1 MSGIPQRAASA
12 CGQQDT
18 PTTDENMSDITG
30 KVVAITGASSG
41 IGEAAG
47 RFLAAAGA
55 KVVLGARRADRL
67 ESIAADIR
75 NAKGEVDLHVI
86 DVSKREDL
94 VSFVRK
100 AQDSFGRLDVLVSN
114 AGLMP
119 LSPLDDLKVDE
130 WDRMIDVNIKGVLYG
145 IAAALPVFRKQGSGH
160 FINVSSVA
168 GHRVSP
174 TSAVYSATKYAVRA
188 ISEGL
193 RQETDKIRVTIISP
207 GAVESE
213 LAETISNPAVKKR
226 IEDYRKIAIPA
237 EAIAAAMAYAIG
249 QPANVDVNE
258 ILIRPT
264 AQPN

>member
-1 MSGIPQRAASA
+1 
-12 CGQQDT
+12 
-18 PTTDENMSDITG
+18 MSDVKG

-41 IGEAAG
+41 IGEAAA
-47 RFLAAAGA
+47 RLLAAAGA
-55 KVVLGARRADRL
+55 KVVLGARRVDRL
-67 ESIAADIR
+67 EAIAGDIR
-75 NAKGEVDLHVI
+75 KNKGEVEVQAI

-94 VSFVRK
+94 TRFVQK
-100 AQDSFGRLDVLVSN
+100 AQDRFGRLDVLVNN

-119 LSPLDDLKVDE
+119 LSPLDDLRVDE

-160 FINVSSVA
+160 FINISSVA
-168 GHRVSP
+168 GHRVAP
-174 TSAVYSATKYAVRA
+174 TGAVYSGTKFAVRA

-193 RQETDKIRVTIISP
+193 RQEAGDKIRVTIISP

-213 LAETISNPAVKKR
+213 LAETITNPAVKKR
-226 IEDYRKIAIPA
+226 IEDYRKMAIPA
-237 EAIAAAMAYAIG
+237 DAIAAAMVYAIG
-249 QPANVDVNE
+249 QPDNVDVSE

>member
-1 MSGIPQRAASA
+1 
-12 CGQQDT
+12 
-18 PTTDENMSDITG
+18 MSDVKG

-47 RFLAAAGA
+47 RLPAESGA
-55 KVVLGARRADRL
+55 KVILGARRADRL
-67 ESIAADIR
+67 EAIAADIR
-75 NAKGEVDLHVI
+75 KNKGEADLQVI

-94 VSFVRK
+94 TSFVNK
-100 AQDSFGRLDVLVSN
+100 AQDRFGRLDVLISN

-119 LSPLDDLKVDE
+119 LSPLDDLRVDE

-160 FINVSSVA
+160 FMNVSSVA
-168 GHRVSP
+168 GHRVGP
-174 TSAVYSATKYAVRA
+174 NGAVYSGTKFAVRA

-193 RQETDKIRVTIISP
+193 RQEAGDKIRVTIISP

-213 LAETISNPAVKKR
+213 LAETISNPDVKKR
-226 IEDYRKIAIPA
+226 IQDYRKMAIPA
-237 EAIAAAMAYAIG
+237 EAIASALAYAIG
-249 QPANVDVNE
+249 QPSNVDVNE

>member
-1 MSGIPQRAASA
+1 MFDLKG
-12 CGQQDT
+12 
-18 PTTDENMSDITG
+18 E
-30 KVVAITGASSG
+30 VVAITGASSG

-47 RFLAAAGA
+47 RFLAAQGA
-55 KVVLGARRADRL
+55 KVLLGARRVNNLQA
-67 ESIAADIR
+67 IAMDIR
-75 NAKGEVDLHVI
+75 EASGDVEFQAV
-86 DVSKREDL
+86 DVSKRDE
-94 VSFVRK
+94 VASFVKK
-100 AQDSFGRLDVLVSN
+100 AQQSFGRLDVLISN

-145 IAAALPVFRKQGSGH
+145 IAAALPLFRKQGSGH

-168 GHRVSP
+168 GHRVAP
-174 TSAVYSATKYAVRA
+174 TGAVFSGTKFAVRA

-193 RQETDKIRVTIISP
+193 RQEAGDKIRVTIISP

-213 LAETISNPAVKKR
+213 LAETISNPEVKKR
-226 IEDYRKIAIPA
+226 IQDYRKVAIPA
-237 EAIAAAMAYAIG
+237 EAIASAMAYAIA
-249 QPANVDVNE
+249 QPPEVDVSE

>member
-1 MSGIPQRAASA
+1 
-12 CGQQDT
+12 
-18 PTTDENMSDITG
+18 MSDVKG

-47 RFLAAAGA
+47 RLLAASGA
-55 KVVLGARRADRL
+55 KVILGARRADRL
-67 ESIAADIR
+67 EAIVADIR
-75 NAKGEVDLHVI
+75 KNEGEVDLHVI

-94 VSFVRK
+94 TSFVKK
-100 AQDSFGRLDVLVSN
+100 AQDRFGRLDVLIGN

-168 GHRVSP
+168 GHRVAP
-174 TSAVYSATKYAVRA
+174 TGAVYSGTKFAVRA

-193 RQETDKIRVTIISP
+193 RQEAGDKIRVTIISP

-213 LAETISNPAVKKR
+213 LAETISNPDVKKR
-226 IEDYRKIAIPA
+226 IQDYRKMAIPA
-237 EAIAAAMAYAIG
+237 EAIASAMAYAIG
-249 QPANVDVNE
+249 QPSNVDVNE